1 MFFMKQSNVLY
12 PSVIGLQQ
20 ILFCQCEIINNYT
33 SNMPAR
39 AHLLSRWQQLEN
51 SGNKCTRE
59 TKTQLDPKISIS
71 NDTVTFHLSLV
82 LPLKR
87 SNSGKSAGSSF
98 NLLHV
103 KNLPRAFRMLHL
115 TKVLLLLTKMIE
127 HQIKVEINRKCGYWN
142 QKLIIKCT
150 DESPNLS
157 IPCKMWLR
165 ICCIRTS
172 LCVWSSG

>member
-127 HQIKVEINRKCGYWN
+127 HQIKAEINRKCGYWN